1 MLLAPIPFDYA
12 TLLDPGDR
20 VRRTKQRPAGV
31 RVRRT
36 PPRSSVMGD

>member
-20 VRRTKQRPAGV
+20 VRRTGKSSTDR
-31 RVRRT
+31 RVRL
-36 PPRSSVMGD
+36 SAKSLKKQD